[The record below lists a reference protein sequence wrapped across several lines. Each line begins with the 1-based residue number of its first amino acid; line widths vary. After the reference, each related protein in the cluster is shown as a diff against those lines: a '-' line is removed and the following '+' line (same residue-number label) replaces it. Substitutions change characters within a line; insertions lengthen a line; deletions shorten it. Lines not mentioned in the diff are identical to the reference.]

1 MTPFSLF
8 YIKSGQRA
16 KWADSTRVEGRNEL
30 EKACHAREELMIRRA
45 DPGFPLF
52 FNGARESYSFQA
64 CQDDRGI
71 LFTPFACGVDSTF
84 ILNVY
89 SRV

>member
-1 MTPFSLF
+1 
-8 YIKSGQRA
+8 
-16 KWADSTRVEGRNEL
+16 
-30 EKACHAREELMIRRA
+30 MIRRA
-45 DPGFPLF
+45 EPGFPLF

-64 CQDDRGI
+64 CQDNRGI

-89 SRV
+89 SRE